1 MTIPIRW
8 ADFDPQGTPQLEPNQ
23 EECKSNTEKGR
34 IPETTLACIR
44 HLRRVSPRSTISVE
58 VEKPN
63 RDGLDALA
71 AEADAV
77 FYSRSW
83 AEVGE
88 RPPPTCTP
96 CLSHVCC
103 C

>member
-1 MTIPIRW
+1 M
-8 ADFDPQGTPQLEPNQ
+8 
-23 EECKSNTEKGR
+23 EKGR

-88 RPPPTCTP
+88 LPPTCTP
-96 CLSHVCC
+96 CPMFVC
-103 C
+103 